1 MFYECDEA
9 SRIAFKNELSVIH
22 SVLENY
28 DVSHVI
34 IGGDFNVDFNRDW
47 VNTSVLRDFC
57 TELNLYPVV
66 DHRSSTID
74 YTYHFAMQRF
84 HCVDHFIVS
93 QQVFSDAVCNVSV
106 DHSPDNTSDHDPIG
120 MQLCFNVQR
129 LCAQPRSFVPK
140 VAWNKAKP
148 HNLKSIFRNP

>member
-93 QQVFSDAVCNVSV
+93 QQV
-106 DHSPDNTSDHDPIG
+106 TI
-120 MQLCFNVQR
+120 Q
-129 LCAQPRSFVPK
+129 
-140 VAWNKAKP
+140 
-148 HNLKSIFRNP
+148 